1 MNALTK
7 KRTRGN
13 QEDSAHEK
21 PYPKEKRNVSI
32 KVQNPI
38 PIVIGI
44 KQKRLIKKKKRKRGG
59 VRKNGFRLNRFP
71 FNVLLLLNFAREYRF
86 FHRWPLPSFRVPL
99 PIEKKKCQGGKEMND
114 ANIVQSVQKTQI

>member
-44 KQKRLIKKKKRKRGG
+44 KQKRLKKKKEKGG

-86 FHRWPLPSFRVPL
+86 FHRWPLPSFRAPL
-99 PIEKKKCQGGKEMND
+99 PIEKKNVKEGKKMND

>member
-44 KQKRLIKKKKRKRGG
+44 KQKRLKKKKKEKKRGG
-59 VRKNGFRLNRFP
+59 VEKMDFALIDSLSTSSYSSISPVNIDFSIDGPSRLSEYP
-71 FNVLLLLNFAREYRF
+71 YLL
-86 FHRWPLPSFRVPL
+86 
-99 PIEKKKCQGGKEMND
+99 KKKNVKEGK
-114 ANIVQSVQKTQI
+114 K